1 MKNTK
6 NTRVQKQQK
15 KAKKQRRISSTLMC
29 GLVLSS
35 VALPAVAVLADN
47 AVQNQAPQTAQSST
61 KSSEATKVETPTTAS
76 EEVKTVQDTPAPV
89 VPNPDSGK
97 DGSAEFAPPLD
108 SEDPNAPAPTF
119 TQETPEPATKPAT
132 EKHKAIIH
140 FVDKASGKSIKADMT
155 VEGTTDQDV
164 RTVAGE
170 DVFNVEGYALNQE
183 PNAWYPFKDNSV
195 FEYTAYYTSTSYDNS
210 GYVLGTDGY
219 YHEKFSDGSLNYN
232 NRFADTTITYTDKET
247 GNVIGTDKKGI
258 VDALAGVSSNTYGH
272 GFSENTWAIAKG
284 DSKWINPN
292 SSFDYNGKTY
302 YTAIFVYTDRSGDDS
317 TGDVVSPVNG
327 QINVT
332 VPLTD
337 MTKKDPSENVTFKTR
352 YVDDATGKDIAP
364 SSTDTLPVG
373 GYYSSVAI
381 DIPHYKINGDTN
393 YNFTIQKGQKDVIY
407 RYTKDQASFVE
418 FKLVDAKTNKEIG
431 KSVKRSGQEGQW
443 TSIDP
448 SSKEFKIDGYTMQK
462 SFYQTPGWG
471 TQTYDFPEPGK
482 TNSVTVKYDK
492 DSDKPDVKEGKLTI
506 RYTDTLG
513 NEIKAPTT
521 QTGKVGELYEVVA
534 PDIKGWKLND
544 NSSNLYRDEYK
555 EGNTTV
561 TFKYDKDETPD
572 PVKQGSVTIQYLD
585 QDGKEIKKAKTLK
598 GDVDKAFSEKAPTI
612 KGYKLTSD
620 KTVSGKF
627 TDKTQTVKFTY
638 KKDTPTPDPVKQG
651 SVTFKYVD
659 KDSKELQAL
668 KTIKGD
674 VDKAFED
681 KAPTIKGYS
690 LDKSKSDET
699 YKGKFTEKGQTYYFV
714 YNKDVTP
721 APKPQTEDSKLR
733 PVLEQAIKDAKSYS
747 DKAKYQAKYVDA
759 LDKAI
764 SVAEALLKANPA
776 PKSDMDSKFQ
786 AQIDSVTTAVNN
798 VKANQVKETP
808 AKTSKITVKLVDA
821 DTGKEIKSPKTIEDK
836 VDSQFFVMSDKY
848 FSEPV
853 EGYQLTSSII
863 NSVLEFTEQDSSY
876 TLSYK
881 KVSPVKST
889 PDEDT
894 VKITFGLYDMNDKD
908 SQGNLKLLKTVV
920 LDASKKEIEANKGHW
935 DATKHKDELAV
946 DGYTYVSGLG
956 TLMEIDTT
964 GAPNEFPVLNAKN
977 TPNSTPDPVKQ
988 GSVTFKYVDKDS
1000 KELQAPKT
1008 LKDEVDK
1015 AFEEKAPTIKGYKL
1029 DTTKSDET
1037 YSGKF
1042 TEQGQTYYFVYV
1054 GDGSTP
1060 SNKDNNNTSDN
1071 STPSDNKD
1079 SNNESGKTVP
1089 PTAPKGS
1096 YYDDNGNLLNKD
1108 GVLIDSKGTPLTS
1121 DQSKNTL
1128 KVDNTKNKTG
1138 LPETGESSTLLMMLS
1153 GLGVLMASVLAF
1165 IVKRKPKRD

>member
-1 MKNTK
+1 MHHPLIAKNP
-6 NTRVQKQQK
+6 N
-15 KAKKQRRISSTLMC
+15 
-29 GLVLSS
+29 
-35 VALPAVAVLADN
+35 
-47 AVQNQAPQTAQSST
+47 
-61 KSSEATKVETPTTAS
+61 
-76 EEVKTVQDTPAPV
+76 TPAPTLTQA
-89 VPNPDSGK
+89 S
-97 DGSAEFAPPLD
+97 
-108 SEDPNAPAPTF
+108 PA
-119 TQETPEPATKPAT
+119 PATKQAT

-140 FVDKASGKSIKADMT
+140 FVNSVSGESIKADMT
-155 VEGTTDQDV
+155 VEGTTDQDI
-164 RTVAGE
+164 RTVAGK
-170 DVFNVEGYALNQE
+170 DAFKVAGYTYTEE
-183 PNAWYPFKDNSV
+183 PNQWYPFNANWV
-195 FEYTAYYTSTSYDNS
+195 QEYTAFFTPE
-210 GYVLGTDGY
+210 GYVPDDDGFVLGTDGY
-219 YHEKFSDGSLNYN
+219 YHQKRENGDINYN
-232 NRFADTTITYTDKET
+232 TRFADFNITYTNKDT
-247 GNVIGTDKKGI
+247 GEVLGTDAQGI
-258 VDALAGVSSNTYGH
+258 KDAEAGTSSNTYGH

-292 SSFDYNGKTY
+292 SSFDYDGKTY
-302 YTAIFVYTDRSGDDS
+302 YTAIYVYTDRSGDGS
-317 TGDVVSPVNG
+317 QGDVVSPVNG

-337 MTKKDPSENVTFKTR
+337 MTKKDPAENVTFKTR

-373 GYYSSVAI
+373 SQYSSVAL
-381 DIPHYKINGDTN
+381 DIPHYKLNSAKDV
-393 YNFTIQKGQKDVIY
+393 NFTVQKGQKDVIY

-462 SFYQTPGWG
+462 SYYQTPGLG

-492 DSDKPDVKEGKLTI
+492 DSDKPDVKEGTLTI
-506 RYTDTLG
+506 RYTDTRG
-513 NEIKAPTT
+513 NEIKDPTT
-521 QTGKVGELYEVVA
+521 QEGKVGDLYEVVA

-544 NSSNLYRDEYK
+544 NSPNLFRDEYK

-572 PVKQGSVTIQYLD
+572 PVKQGSVT
-585 QDGKEIKKAKTLK
+585 
-598 GDVDKAFSEKAPTI
+598 
-612 KGYKLTSD
+612 
-620 KTVSGKF
+620 
-627 TDKTQTVKFTY
+627 
-638 KKDTPTPDPVKQG
+638 
-651 SVTFKYVD
+651 FKYVD
-659 KDSKELQAL
+659 KDSKELQAS

-674 VDKAFED
+674 VDKAFSET
-681 KAPTIKGYS
+681 APTIKGYS

-699 YKGKFTEKGQTYYFV
+699 YSGKFTEQGQTYYFV

-721 APKPQTEDSKLR
+721 TPDPQPEDSKLR
-733 PVLEQAIKDAKSYS
+733 PLLEQTIKDAKPYS
-747 DKAKYQAKYVDA
+747 DKDKYQATYVDA

-764 SVAEALLKANPA
+764 SDAEAFLKANPA
-776 PKSDMDSKFQ
+776 PNAKARALKAESTDLDSKFQ
-786 AQIDSVTTAVNN
+786 AQIDNVTTAVNN
-798 VKANQVKETP
+798 VKANPVTP
-808 AKTSKITVKLVDA
+808 
-821 DTGKEIKSPKTIEDK
+821 
-836 VDSQFFVMSDKY
+836 
-848 FSEPV
+848 
-853 EGYQLTSSII
+853 
-863 NSVLEFTEQDSSY
+863 
-876 TLSYK
+876 
-881 KVSPVKST
+881 T
-889 PDEDT
+889 PDEDV
-894 VKITFGLYDMNDKD
+894 VKITFNLYDKD
-908 SQGNLKLLKTVV
+908 TEDAQGNLKLLKTVV
-920 LDASKKEIEANKGHW
+920 LDASKKEIEANGGHW

-964 GAPNEFPVLNAKN
+964 GAPNEFPVLYSKN
-977 TPNSTPDPVKQ
+977 TPNPTPDPVKQ

-1000 KELQAPKT
+1000 KQLKEPKT
-1008 LKDEVDK
+1008 VKGDVGK
-1015 AFEEKAPTIKGYKL
+1015 AFEEKAPSIKGYKL

-1037 YSGKF
+1037 YKGKF

-1060 SNKDNNNTSDN
+1060 AP
-1071 STPSDNKD
+1071 TPTPDKPVNPAKPIPGNG
-1079 SNNESGKTVP
+1079 SNNSSSKTGSGKTVP
-1089 PTAPKGS
+1089 KTAPEGS

-1128 KVDNTKNKTG
+1128 KVDNTRNKTG